1 MAFCPNCGK
10 EVKDGEVCSCQA
22 ANQSAKAKAAVN
34 IDVNAMATGFVGTV
48 KEIIADPSAG
58 AKKFVDGV
66 NWIVIALLAV
76 VYALINVVTNVIDKI
91 ARNIEMMKNFKEN
104 EDHYEDMADMLDM
117 DLEDYIDKYDLEP
130 NTYGIFDF
138 IKGAISDVL
147 YVAAGIAITALVIF
161 FAVKLINKIN
171 MTWKQ
176 AFAIATID
184 LLIYL
189 PIRVVTEVLGILP
202 DFRLLSWIISALW
215 ALTWG
220 GTILEFLG
228 LKSVC
233 GDTKKAV
240 YAGVPAMAVI
250 SLVSSVVNMI
260 IAMIF

>member
-10 EVKDGEVCSCQA
+10 EVKDGEVCSCQT
-22 ANQSAKAKAAVN
+22 ANQSAKAKVASN
-34 IDVNAMATGFVGTV
+34 IDVNAMATGFVATV
-48 KEIIADPSAG
+48 KEIIANPSEG

-66 NWIVIALLAV
+66 NWIIIAILTA
-76 VYALINVVTNVIDKI
+76 VYALINMVTGVINKIVANFEANKERKEFYEEIADK
-91 ARNIEMMKNFKEN
+91 
-104 EDHYEDMADMLDM
+104 LDM
-117 DLEDYIDKYDLEP
+117 DLDDYVDEYDVDLDATIYEFP
-130 NTYGIFDF
+130 DI
-138 IKGAISDVL
+138 IKGAISSVL
-147 YVAAGIAITALVIF
+147 SVAAGIAITALVIF

-189 PIRVVTEVLGILP
+189 PVRVVVEVLGILP

-220 GTILEFLG
+220 GTVLEFLG
-228 LKSVC
+228 LRSVC

-240 YAGVPAMAVI
+240 YAGVPAMVAI
-250 SLVSSVVNMI
+250 SFIGSIVNLI
-260 IAMIF
+260 IGMIF